1 MVTAYVAAFAGA
13 LTSALLATPLARRV
27 ALRLGVLDLPAAR
40 KVHTDPVPY
49 LGGLAIVTA
58 FVAAASVALA
68 SSGQLSGSGRQLAVV
83 LGGGLVVASLG
94 LWDDIRVAK
103 PWVRLSVET
112 AVALSLWL
120 SGIRVSL
127 FASRPLDA
135 VVTVVWVVG
144 ITNALNLMD
153 NMDGLSAGV
162 SAIAA
167 ASFFLLAALSG
178 QYLVASLAA
187 AIAGCALGFLWYN
200 RPPARIF
207 MGDTGALF
215 LGFVLAVLGL
225 KLRFTDSSHASFLVP
240 LAVLALPCLDT
251 LLVSVARLKRGVSP
265 TTAGKDHISHR
276 LVALGI
282 PAPAAVGLIYAVS
295 ASFGWLGLVIARS
308 RPGVAY
314 LMAAWLAAVAT
325 FLGWLLLRV
334 RTEP

>member
-1 MVTAYVAAFAGA
+1 MVTAYLAAFAGA
-13 LTSALLATPLARRV
+13 LASALLATPLARRV

-40 KVHTDPVPY
+40 KLHTDPVPY
-49 LGGLAIVTA
+49 LGGLAIVA
-58 FVAAASVALA
+58 GFVVAAGVALA
-68 SSGQLSGSGRQLAVV
+68 SGRLSGSGRQLAVV
-83 LGGGLVVASLG
+83 LGGALVVASLG
-94 LWDDIRVAK
+94 LWDDLRVSRA
-103 PWVRLSVET
+103 WVRLFVET
-112 AVALSLWL
+112 AVALCLL
-120 SGIRVSL
+120 AAGIRVEL
-127 FASRPLDA
+127 FASRAVDA
-135 VVTVVWVVG
+135 VVTVAWVVG
-144 ITNALNLMD
+144 ITNALNFMD

-187 AIAGCALGFLWYN
+187 AVAGCALGFLWYN

-225 KLRFTDSSHASFLVP
+225 KLRFADSSHASFLVP

-251 LLVSVARLKRGVSP
+251 LLVTVARLRRGVSP
-265 TTAGKDHISHR
+265 ITAGKDHVSHR

-282 PAPAAVGLIYAVS
+282 PSPAAVGLIYVVS
-295 ASFGWLGLVIARS
+295 ASCGWLGLVIARS
-308 RPGVAY
+308 RPDVAY
-314 LMAAWLAAVAT
+314 LTAAWLAAVAS

-334 RTEP
+334 RVEA